1 MRKLTLITISA
12 VVAAVAGLALFTLL
26 YTAAQAAPVAE
37 CRWTGPQDAKP
48 YPWSNITYWD
58 CGKVPG
64 PGDTAIIDGGFRVV
78 SIDAPVTVHKLVL
91 VDGGSG
97 SGIHGYHTLTVTGQ
111 MDWDGAIVGGAHLSP
126 TGATETV
133 VIAPGAL
140 MHLTRPSGSHTLLQ
154 SRIVNY
160 GTIEQTDGSWLWNY
174 YGVIDNRPGGVYRV
188 SGGGIRQNNIYAWP
202 DDSGWFENAGTLSKE
217 GDEKFTLHMALTNSG
232 QVSVTGGAL
241 LLNLTSSA
249 QVVTHTG
256 AFAVAAPG
264 ILELGSYEHR
274 FGPSSAISGDGIWRM
289 SNGARAVVG
298 GAYILSGLTDL
309 IGGAALYL
317 DTTGGAVSLPVIQMG
332 GSTRLGGSSAI
343 TVTQALTMSNAL
355 LVNGSNGVSD
365 TVNIA
370 PEATLW
376 VQDSGLSGRTL
387 NNHGAVTLAS
397 GGQFWMEHGAV
408 FNNHPTGVFT
418 VTQGDMRP
426 QYEWSDC
433 VLNNAGR
440 IVKLDPG
447 DFKKWYNISLN
458 NTGSIEVW
466 DGGFFADGPFR
477 QTAGE
482 VFLNGGTLRNTT
494 ENLVFNGGRLRGN
507 GAISLVNNLRL
518 ENNGAILQPTG
529 ILMVDRG
536 YSQGA
541 GGALQIDIGGLA
553 PGAGY
558 GVLQVAG
565 DAALDGRLILSPT
578 NGFQPAAGD
587 LFQVL
592 TYNSHS
598 GEFVQVER
606 GLGLAFGP
614 EYQASG
620 GVVSD
625 NPTLVE
631 FSQRPDRRVLPPG
644 GAGGFSLR
652 LTNTYSATVSA
663 AFQDSLTA
671 GLTFVPGSATSN
683 RPLPQPAVTLMDG
696 GQILT
701 WPDLEIAAGEV
712 VTIHFGVAATATVGV
727 YTNTAQAQ
735 VTQAGGDSRT
745 LRLVEQV
752 DVARSP
758 THDTVLQISP
768 GVAYPPVERD
778 GLWTVAV
785 RRGTPSSVVSV
796 TITSTPVCSLPACG
810 PLKRFYALHDGRTFT
825 LTLVPD
831 TTDRYRVEIPQ
842 GQFNLSERI
851 FLVTVFQPA
860 AGQTLRQL
868 SSVQAGG
875 ECTRA
880 VGAGTFGTGYQRWDD
895 IEGFVPCTP
904 TTERPKFFD
913 PSGYVTDARTGAP
926 VVGATVTLYRVGAAW
941 PDTRSTT
948 RQCRTVDTRPGGV
961 GGTWGDLP
969 PAAPGTG
976 VAEDPLFAPAAMD
989 PAINPQKTDA
999 AGHYGWDVVQGCWYV
1014 KVEAPGYF
1022 TRSSPVV
1029 GVPPEVTDL
1038 NLALTPWPRLY
1049 LPLVVR

>member
-1 MRKLTLITISA
+1 MKKISWILLSMVVATSAMLTL
-12 VVAAVAGLALFTLL
+12 VALL
-26 YTAAQAAPVAE
+26 HVKAQAAPGAI
-37 CRWTGPQDAKP
+37 CNWTGPQDAAP
-48 YPWSNITYWD
+48 YPWSSVAYWD

-78 SIDAPVTVHKLVL
+78 SIDAPVTVHNLVL
-91 VDGGSG
+91 FDGGSG
-97 SGIHGYHTLTVTGQ
+97 SGIHGHHTLTVTGQ

-126 TGATETV
+126 TGAAETV

-140 MHLTRPSGSHTLLQ
+140 MRLTHTGDGRLLQ
-154 SRIVNY
+154 ARIVNY
-160 GTIEQTDGSWLWNY
+160 GTIEQTAGKWLWNY

-188 SGGGIRQNNIYAWP
+188 SGGGIRQNNVYAWP
-202 DDSGWFENAGTLSKE
+202 DDSGWFENAGALIKE
-217 GDEKFTLHMALTNSG
+217 GDDTFTFHMALTNSG
-232 QVSVTGGAL
+232 QVSITGGAL
-241 LLNLTSSA
+241 LVHLTSSA

-274 FGPSSAISGDGIWRM
+274 FGPSSAISGDGILRM
-289 SNGARAVVG
+289 SNGARAIVG
-298 GAYILSGLTDL
+298 GAYTLAGLTDL

-317 DTTGGAVSLPVIQMG
+317 DTAGGAVSLPVIQMG
-332 GSTRLGGSSAI
+332 SSTRLGGSSAI

-370 PEATLW
+370 PGATLW
-376 VQDSGLSGRTL
+376 VQESSGLSGRTL
-387 NNHGAVTLAS
+387 NNHGAVTLVS
-397 GGQFWMEHGAV
+397 GRAFWMEHRAV

-426 QYEWSDC
+426 LNEWSDC

-466 DGGFFADGPFR
+466 DGGFSADGPFR

-494 ENLVFNGGRLRGN
+494 ENLVFDGGWLRGS
-507 GAISLVNNLRL
+507 GAISLVNDHRL

-529 ILMVDRG
+529 ILMIDRG

-553 PGAGY
+553 SGSGY
-558 GVLQVAG
+558 SVLQVAG

-578 NGFQPAAGD
+578 NGFRPAAGD

-592 TYNSHS
+592 TYGSHS
-598 GEFVQVER
+598 GEFAQVER

-620 GVVSD
+620 VVVSD

-652 LTNTYSATVSA
+652 LTNSYSATVSV
-663 AFQDSLTA
+663 AFQDSLSA
-671 GLTFVPGSATSN
+671 GLTFVPGSVTSN
-683 RPLPQPAVTLMDG
+683 RPLPQPAVTLADG
-696 GQILT
+696 NQILT
-701 WPDLEIAAGEV
+701 WPALEITAGEV
-712 VTIHFGVAATATVGV
+712 VTLHLGVSATTMVGV
-727 YTNTAQAQ
+727 YTNTAQAE
-735 VTQAGGDSRT
+735 VTPTGGAPRT

-752 DVARSP
+752 DVTRSP
-758 THDTVLQISP
+758 ARDTMIQISP
-768 GVAYPPVERD
+768 GVAYPPAEPD

-785 RRGTPSSVVSV
+785 RRGTPSSAVSV
-796 TITSTPVCSLPACG
+796 NIISTPVCALPACG
-810 PLKRFYALHDGRTFT
+810 PLKRFYALHNGQTYT
-825 LTLVPD
+825 LTLV
-831 TTDRYRVEIPQ
+831 TGTADRYRAEIPQ
-842 GQFNLSERI
+842 GQFNLNERI

-860 AGQTLRQL
+860 AGQSLRQL
-868 SSVQAGG
+868 SAAQTGG
-875 ECTRA
+875 ECSR
-880 VGAGTFGTGYQRWDD
+880 VGGTGGGYYYYDPDD
-895 IEGFVPCTP
+895 GLVPCTP
-904 TTERPKFFD
+904 STERPKFFD
-913 PSGYVTDARTGAP
+913 PSGYVTDAHTGAP
-926 VVGATVTLYRVGAAW
+926 IADATVTLYRVGAAW
-941 PDTRSTT
+941 PDTRSET
-948 RQCRTVDTRPGGV
+948 RDCRTVDTRPGGA
-961 GGTWGDLP
+961 GGTWDALP
-969 PAAPGTG
+969 PAAPGLG
-976 VAEDPLFAPAAMD
+976 VAEDPLFTPAVID

-999 AGHYGWDVVQGCWYV
+999 EGHYGWDVVQGCWYV
-1014 KVEAPGYF
+1014 LVEAPGYF
-1022 TRSSPVV
+1022 TKYSAVV

-1038 NLALTPWPRLY
+1038 HIALEPWYRVY
-1049 LPLVVR
+1049 LPVVIR